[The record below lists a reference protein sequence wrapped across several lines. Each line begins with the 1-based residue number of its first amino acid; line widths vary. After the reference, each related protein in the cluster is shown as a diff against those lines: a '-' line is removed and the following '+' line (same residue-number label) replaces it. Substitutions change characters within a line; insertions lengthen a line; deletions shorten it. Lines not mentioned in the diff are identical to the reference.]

1 MDFTDSEL
9 RHLERLARVKL
20 HGASRERLREQLARI
35 IDFVRQLQEVDTSR
49 YERIVPVDDRGSNL
63 REDVAQSCLSVD
75 EVLAEAP
82 ESERGMFK
90 VPPVIDT
97 GNS

>member
-1 MDFTDSEL
+1 MEFTEDEL
-9 RHLERLARVKL
+9 RHLEQLARVKPR
-20 HGASRERLREQLARI
+20 GASRERLRGQLARI
-35 IDFVRQLQEVDTSR
+35 IDFVRRLQEVDTSG
-49 YERIVPVDDRGSNL
+49 YEHLAPVDGGGPNT
-63 REDVAQSCLSVD
+63 REDIPQSCLPTE

-82 ESERGMFK
+82 ESEGGMFK

>member
-9 RHLERLARVKL
+9 RHLEQLARVKL
-20 HGASRERLREQLARI
+20 HGASREKLREQLAGI
-35 IDFVRQLQEVDTSR
+35 IDFVRRLQEVDTSG
-49 YERIVPVDDRGSNL
+49 YERLAQVDGREPNI
-63 REDVAQSCLSVD
+63 REDVVQSCLSTE

-97 GNS
+97 GDS